1 MAITRA
7 EFSLDLSDEAGASSM
22 FVKKK
27 PVGLE
32 FVPTSTSY
40 LVTYKEQNGKY
51 YLNYVRVDLKFICDW
66 KKRLFKNY
74 YTLMSEVAI
83 TDRREDNV
91 LKYENQEIF
100 KSNMVFA
107 EKVQDFTD
115 IDFWGENNIIEPE
128 NSIEN
133 AIKKLSKSMKK

>member
-1 MAITRA
+1 M
-7 EFSLDLSDEAGASSM
+7 
-22 FVKKK
+22 
-27 PVGLE
+27 
-32 FVPTSTSY
+32 PTSTSY

-51 YLNYVRVDLKFICDW
+51 YLNYVRVDLKFRCDW
-66 KKRLFKNY
+66 KKRLFKNN

-83 TDRREDNV
+83 TDRREDNIV
-91 LKYENQEIF
+91 KFENEEIF

-115 IDFWGENNIIEPE
+115 VDFWGENNIIEPE